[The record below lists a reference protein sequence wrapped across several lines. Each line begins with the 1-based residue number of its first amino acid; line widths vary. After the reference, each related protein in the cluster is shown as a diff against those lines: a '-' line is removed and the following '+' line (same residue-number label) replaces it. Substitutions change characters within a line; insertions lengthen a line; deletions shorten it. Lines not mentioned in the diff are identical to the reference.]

1 MDSFPKLPSSSG
13 LLTFNYYYFFFHP
26 TDVSTAA
33 DLNAGTALIKIVFL
47 K

>member
-1 MDSFPKLPSSSG
+1 MDSFPKLPVPPDS
-13 LLTFNYYYFFFHP
+13 LFLIILFFFP
-26 TDVSTAA
+26 TDVSAAA

>member
-1 MDSFPKLPSSSG
+1 MDSFPKLPSPSG
-13 LLTFNYYYFFFHP
+13 LLIFNYFSPP